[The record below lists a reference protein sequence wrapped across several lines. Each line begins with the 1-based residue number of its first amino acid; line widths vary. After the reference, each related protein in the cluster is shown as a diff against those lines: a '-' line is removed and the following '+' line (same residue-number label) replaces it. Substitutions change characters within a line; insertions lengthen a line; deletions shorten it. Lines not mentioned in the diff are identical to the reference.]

1 MLRSIFGK
9 MAMETDQA
17 SEASVTD
24 KSSLE
29 EQRHELEHKEQSLQA
44 QHAQPQEAQEKLP
57 APQDEQENQT
67 QQTAAQT
74 ELAKQNPQP
83 AAQDEQEK
91 QGQQSA
97 AQTEQDKQA
106 QQPVAQTEQAKQAKL
121 LAAKTAQAK
130 QAQLLDVQNK
140 LQEEQA
146 KLLAVKT
153 QLQEEQA
160 KLAQLQKE
168 QAQLQ
173 ADQAKLQKEQAQLQ
187 ADQAKL
193 QKEQEQ
199 LHSDQTKLQE
209 EQAQLQIAKD
219 LQLITE
225 KTFAEQKQQALDE
238 FQQQF
243 AELKKQQQSKLVDD
257 IQAEELAAKQASQ
270 ERLQQYQ
277 RELEEARSS
286 LLAKLSAQEKDLLA
300 TQEKQLDDALRARI
314 QVVAQREQNA
324 AQQEQYLGNKEAEL
338 NALKQQL
345 LVQQQA
351 LKTSQ
356 EQIPQLVTEQCAAQM
371 QVMQGK
377 VKDLQQF
384 IEQLQLENSHLSS
397 VIDTYKLLEQKF
409 GGKAP
414 EAILQELKDRELR
427 IADLRR
433 ELTERPPREL
443 EQRYAE
449 LAAREKQLTASNQEL
464 ADKMTQ
470 MSAVCA
476 TRATEAYEKDN
487 LRQELEYSQQQLE
500 LLSAHNNMLQGEIDR
515 LQSQY
520 NDPSGRAE
528 RISAL
533 ETPYITAEPR
543 LIRQDWGNDADD
555 ELRWLSWIAQRCRE
569 SGFIF
574 PTRLLHA
581 FHTSLKCSD
590 WSPLTVL
597 AGVSGTGKSKLPQL
611 YSVFGGINFMLLSVQ
626 PNWDSQE
633 SMLGFFNSIDNVF
646 DAQPVLR
653 FLAQSQHHADENYP
667 YGMRDAVNIVLLD
680 EMNLAH
686 VELYFA
692 EFLSKLELRHGLGAA
707 NLPNIEVKIG
717 AKIAPYLLR
726 LGRNVLWVGTM
737 NEDETTKSLS
747 DKVID
752 RSCILHFP
760 RPKEFNRISSTSL
773 LPSRP
778 DELLPFNVW
787 QRYWQQHDSA
797 FSTEE
802 IAPFKQLVE
811 DINAALAKAGRALGH
826 RVWQSIEAYMANYP
840 AVINL
845 RKTNASPTAIK
856 HAMQL
861 AFEDQ
866 LVLKIMPKM
875 RGIETRG
882 VAKQQCL
889 DVIGSKLAEQKYS
902 ILDDFIAACEL
913 GYGQFM
919 WNSAAYLEKNGE
931 DVGVDLTSLGE

>member
-173 ADQAKLQKEQAQLQ
+173 ADQAKLQKEQ
-187 ADQAKL
+187 
-193 QKEQEQ
+193 EQ

-286 LLAKLSAQEKDLLA
+286 LLAKFSAQEKDLLA

-384 IEQLQLENSHLSS
+384 IEQLKQENSHLSS
-397 VIDTYKLLEQKF
+397 VIGTYKLLEQKF

-470 MSAVCA
+470 MSAICA